1 MNKRLTFMVIP
12 EGGEKIFSRNISA
25 RLFKLIVVLAS
36 IWIIFLIGITIVY
49 AQISFRASKMLALQ
63 DENKHLRE
71 YLTRVVDIEKS
82 FKRNQELTAR
92 LAEMAGVNLESFT
105 GQPKINFD
113 SLNLPVTAANVQ
125 QEQAISMES
134 ESLMSSEQLL
144 QSRVPHGRPLYG
156 WVTRPFA
163 AVDDAKGEKHTG
175 IDFAV
180 KEGTAVSATASGT
193 VSFAG
198 WDEYLG
204 NLVVID
210 HGNGYLTSY
219 GHNREILVKKEDKIT
234 RGEIIALSG
243 NTGRS
248 TAPHLHYEIMKD
260 GVPVDPAPYLD

>member
-1 MNKRLTFMVIP
+1 VNRRLTFMIVP
-12 EGGEKIFSRNISA
+12 EGSERIFSRKISV
-25 RLFKLIVVLAS
+25 RLFKLIIILAS
-36 IWIIFLIGITIVY
+36 IWILFLVGITVIY
-49 AQISFRASKMLALQ
+49 ARLSVQASKSVMLQ

-71 YLTRVVDIEKS
+71 YFTRVIDIEKS

-92 LAEMAGVNLESFT
+92 LAEMAGVDLESLN
-105 GQPKINFD
+105 GQPRINFD
-113 SLNLPVTAANVQ
+113 SIAPPSRVQ
-125 QEQAISMES
+125 SSPAITPEV
-134 ESLMSSEQLL
+134 ESLMSPEQLL
-144 QSRVPHGRPLYG
+144 QSHIPHGRPLFG
-156 WVTRPFA
+156 WITRPFSA
-163 AVDDAKGEKHTG
+163 DEDSDDGKHTG

-219 GHNREILVKKEDKIT
+219 GHNREILVKKEEKVT
-234 RGEIIALSG
+234 RGEVIALSG

-260 GVPVDPAPYLD
+260 GAPIDPAPYLD

>member
-1 MNKRLTFMVIP
+1 LTFMVIP
-12 EGGEKIFSRNISA
+12 EGSEKIFSRKIST
-25 RLFKLIVVLAS
+25 RLFKLIVALVS
-36 IWIIFLIGITIVY
+36 VWILFLIGITAIYGRLSV
-49 AQISFRASKMLALQ
+49 QASKSAMLQ
-63 DENKHLRE
+63 DENRQLRE
-71 YLTRVVDIEKS
+71 YFTRVIDIEKS

-92 LAEMAGVNLESFT
+92 LAEMAGVNLESLT
-105 GQPKINFD
+105 GQPPINFD
-113 SLNLPVTAANVQ
+113 SLVPPSKT
-125 QEQAISMES
+125 ETRPAITPEV
-134 ESLMSSEQLL
+134 ESLMTPEQLL
-144 QSRVPHGRPLYG
+144 QSHVPHGRPLFG
-156 WVTRPFA
+156 WITRPFS
-163 AVDDAKGEKHTG
+163 AVDDGNGSKHTG

-204 NLVVID
+204 NLVIID

-219 GHNREILVKKEDKIT
+219 GHNREILVKKEEKVT
-234 RGEIIALSG
+234 RGEVIALSG

>member
-1 MNKRLTFMVIP
+1 MIIP
-12 EGGEKIFSRNISA
+12 EGGEKVFSRNISS

-36 IWIIFLIGITIVY
+36 IWIVFLISITVIY
-49 AQISFRASKMLALQ
+49 ARLSVQASRSAMLQ
-63 DENKHLRE
+63 VENQKLRE
-71 YLTRVVDIEKS
+71 YFTRVIDIEES

-92 LAEMAGVNLESFT
+92 LAQLAGVNLESLT

-113 SLNLPVTAANVQ
+113 SLSRSATDTSNP
-125 QEQAISMES
+125 AIIPENES
-134 ESLMSSEQLL
+134 TMTPEQLL
-144 QSRVPHGRPLYG
+144 RTRTPHGRPLYG
-156 WVTRPFA
+156 WITKPFSA
-163 AVDDAKGEKHTG
+163 ADSISGGGKHTG

-180 KEGTAVSATASGT
+180 KDGTAVSATASGT

-219 GHNREILVKKEDKIT
+219 GHNRELLVKKGDKVT
-234 RGEIIALSG
+234 RGEVIALSG

-248 TAPHLHYEIMKD
+248 SAPHLHYEIMKD
-260 GVPVDPAPYLD
+260 GVPIDPAPYLD